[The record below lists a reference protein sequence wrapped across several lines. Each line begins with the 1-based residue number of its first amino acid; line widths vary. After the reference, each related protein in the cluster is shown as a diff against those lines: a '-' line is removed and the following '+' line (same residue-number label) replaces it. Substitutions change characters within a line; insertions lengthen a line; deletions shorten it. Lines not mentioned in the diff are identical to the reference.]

1 MDAQDRQDEALDFR
15 NGRLGEV
22 IEASTSEFTAQ
33 CYRLYDAPAIGSL
46 VLCGEQTPTYGIV
59 CEATTQSIDPGRAAI
74 PRGLNANTEAE
85 VFSNNPQIERLLH
98 TKFRAIVVG
107 YRERSAIRRYPPLN
121 APRMYSFVRECNAI
135 ELAEF
140 SSSHEFLATLLNAP
154 MNGQDHV
161 VASFLRH
168 AGAVH
173 ADGHEYLVSAGKSLA
188 GALSGQLPR
197 LSGILRSLE

>member
-1 MDAQDRQDEALDFR
+1 MSLNEEQGRDRCR
-15 NGRLGEV
+15 IGEV
-22 IEASTSEFTAQ
+22 IEASASEFTAQ

-46 VLCGEQTPTYGIV
+46 VLCGEQAPTYGIV

-74 PRGLNANTEAE
+74 PRGMNASTEAE
-85 VFSNNPQIERLLH
+85 VLSSNPQIERLLH

-107 YRERSAIRRYPPLN
+107 YKDEGGIKRYPPLN
-121 APRMYSFVRECNAI
+121 APRMYSFVRECDAT
-135 ELAEF
+135 ELTEF
-140 SSSHEFLATLLNAP
+140 SSSHEFLPTLLNAP
-154 MNGQDHV
+154 MSGQDHV

-168 AGAVH
+168 AGAAH

-197 LSGILRSLE
+197 LNGILRSLE

>member
-1 MDAQDRQDEALDFR
+1 MA
-15 NGRLGEV
+15 NGSERRVGEV
-22 IEASTSEFTAQ
+22 IEASTVEFTAQ

-46 VLCGEQTPTYGIV
+46 VLCGEDAPTYGIV

-74 PRGLNANTEAE
+74 PRGMNAATEAE
-85 VFSNNPQIERLLH
+85 VLSANPQIERLLH

-107 YRERSAIRRYPPLN
+107 YRDGQVLRRHPPLSP
-121 APRMYSFVRECNAI
+121 PRMYSFVRECDDA

-140 SSSHEFLATLLNAP
+140 SSSHEFLATLLNVP
-154 MNGQDHV
+154 MNAQDHV

-168 AGAVH
+168 ASAAHPDAQG
-173 ADGHEYLVSAGKSLA
+173 YLVSAGKSLA
-188 GALSGQLPR
+188 TALAGQLPR